1 MCRINTAI
9 MIEVAI
15 IIILR
20 IMRFKISFQVF
31 STNGK
36 IDTLILSMILNGSF
50 CFSDIV
56 RLLKE
61 NCEDGNK
68 ERLLY
73 TTFDLTIFRFL
84 IAYNKKISTIVG

>member
-15 IIILR
+15 IIILT
-20 IMRFKISFQVF
+20 IMRLKISFQVF

-50 CFSDIV
+50 LQFLTLILCS
-56 RLLKE
+56 
-61 NCEDGNK
+61 
-68 ERLLY
+68 LY
-73 TTFDLTIFRFL
+73 F
-84 IAYNKKISTIVG
+84 

>member
-9 MIEVAI
+9 MIGVAI

-50 CFSDIV
+50 LQFLTLILCS
-56 RLLKE
+56 
-61 NCEDGNK
+61 
-68 ERLLY
+68 LY
-73 TTFDLTIFRFL
+73 F
-84 IAYNKKISTIVG
+84 